1 MSKKYVNPLLFIF
14 LRVKK
19 SLIMRVKGLTPVIY
33 VSEVDLD
40 SKQHEVADHVP
51 SL

>member
-1 MSKKYVNPLLFIF
+1 MIL

-19 SLIMRVKGLTPVIY
+19 FLIMSVKGLTPVIY

-40 SKQHEVADHVP
+40 SKQCVVADHVP